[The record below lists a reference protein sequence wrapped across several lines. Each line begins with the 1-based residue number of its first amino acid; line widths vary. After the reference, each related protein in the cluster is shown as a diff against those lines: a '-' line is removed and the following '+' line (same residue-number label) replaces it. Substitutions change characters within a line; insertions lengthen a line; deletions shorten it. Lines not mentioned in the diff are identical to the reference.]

1 MASDG
6 SLSQELYSISKDK
19 KVAGALEK
27 EKRALYD
34 GIGVEVTVVL
44 LIFIFIYFCY
54 KSGSLLHCISLNIIL
69 RFYRCFSKHIKN
81 ISNFFLF
88 HFYAV
93 YCSWM

>member
-34 GIGVEVTVVL
+34 GIGVEVTIICYITL
-44 LIFIFIYFCY
+44 QFIFRLIIYHICL
-54 KSGSLLHCISLNIIL
+54 KSI
-69 RFYRCFSKHIKN
+69 F
-81 ISNFFLF
+81 
-88 HFYAV
+88 
-93 YCSWM
+93 M